1 MRFETT
7 NEEIIEMYNDY
18 IFLKYYHIN
27 VVDDIINNTKHLD
40 DISDDIIKS
49 MVNQQEFN
57 QYVVILK
64 KYIDIVYPMKQFGR
78 LICAYNKE
86 IRENIENKRLVDI
99 ITDDDMIQTYI
110 CELKFQ
116 LRRRYLNKDY

>member
-78 LICAYNKE
+78 LIYAYNKE

-99 ITDDDMIQTYI
+99 ITDDDIIKTYI
-110 CELKFQ
+110 FELKHQ
-116 LRRRYLNKDY
+116 LRCRYLNKDY